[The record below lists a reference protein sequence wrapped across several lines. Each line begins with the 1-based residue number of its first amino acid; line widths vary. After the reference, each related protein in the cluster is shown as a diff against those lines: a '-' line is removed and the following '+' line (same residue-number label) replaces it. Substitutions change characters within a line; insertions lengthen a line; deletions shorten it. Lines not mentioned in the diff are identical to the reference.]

1 MRKFTSH
8 DYAALRMS
16 RFCVLLATVL
26 WFGEPTLMAQRNL
39 TLYNLPGVPQSQMMN
54 VGRMP
59 DYNFHLS
66 LPLISNINVGANSSG
81 FSANDLKSINFDEQG
96 EGSGDS
102 FFETDFSDFINQIGP
117 YNTLGFDFNT
127 TILDA
132 GFRIGRGYIGL
143 QGTENVQTFLGYAE
157 SLFTTFDEIQ
167 GLTPED
173 FEQGPRRYNVNGTFL
188 NFTHHRTLGASY
200 THEIIPGKLS
210 AGLRAKM
217 AIGIGRA
224 WTRNENFSIV
234 GDYQQ
239 GILGLE
245 GNVGLLLA
253 GLPAA
258 FDSTQGFANY
268 LKGTGNKGI
277 AVDFGAQYRVND
289 KIEVFA
295 SLVNLGQIMWKSN
308 LTEYGYST
316 KYLDFYANQPEQA
329 EEALDQVIDFVTTPE
344 KTKYLGQIKS
354 PLPMYAYAGGNYH
367 FNKTFTAGAM
377 VNLER
382 LDGLNYWNFTLNG
395 RANVG
400 RILQAG
406 VTLAQVQGI
415 GFQVGAG
422 AAINLGPLQIYAAS
436 DNVASVINL
445 GNARKA
451 QLNVGIN
458 LVFGRGKT
466 KTDVALQDSTGTDT
480 SIIASVDSTE
490 QKEEKV
496 KPVKVKKEKTS
507 VAKVKEERPEPEP
520 KVTKT
525 KPAPTKPAPTTPAP
539 VVVTASPPLRPW
551 VNLRGTSYNSNSK
564 EMLTGVTVEL
574 YQKQADREILAY
586 VRGNPGVD
594 FLAPLERNRE
604 YRVVV
609 KKNGFKPTEIMVG
622 LDELAGI
629 SELQKEFFLDVAP
642 VEPPTTVSTVKVEE
656 KPEKQEKP
664 ESTPPP
670 STETKPE
677 ENKEKPVTTT
687 TTESNPVTTTA
698 APQPQGNKLL
708 VYMVILNTEMKPT
721 ASADGASVIKV
732 SAGYRVQVLEKT
744 NADWWLV
751 SFRGYNG
758 YLPAKLLRE
767 EK

>member
-8 DYAALRMS
+8 DYALQRMS
-16 RFCVLLATVL
+16 RFCLLCLTVFA
-26 WFGEPTLMAQRNL
+26 FGLSPLFAQRNL
-39 TLYNLPGVPQSQMMN
+39 TLYNLPGLPQSQMMN

-66 LPLISNINVGANSSG
+66 LPLISNLNLGASSSG
-81 FSANDLKSINFDEQG
+81 FSANDIKNINFDDQG
-96 EGSGDS
+96 ENPNGS
-102 FFETDFSDFINQIGP
+102 FFETNFSDFINQIGP

-132 GFRIGRGYIGL
+132 GFRLGKGYIGI
-143 QGTENVQTFLGYAE
+143 QGTETVQSSLGYSK

-173 FEQGPRRYNVNGTFL
+173 FENGPRRYNVNGTFL
-188 NFTHHRTLGASY
+188 NFNHHRTLGASY
-200 THEIIPGKLS
+200 THEIIPGRLS

-217 AIGIGRA
+217 AIGVGRA

-258 FDSTQGFANY
+258 FDSTQGIGTY
-268 LKGTGNKGI
+268 LKGTGNQGL
-277 AVDFGAQYRVND
+277 ALDLGAQFRVND

-295 SLVNLGQIMWKSN
+295 SLVNLGQIVWKNN

-329 EEALDQVIDFVTTPE
+329 EEALEQVIDFVTTPE
-344 KTKYLGQIKS
+344 KTKYLGKIKS
-354 PLPMYAYAGGNYH
+354 PLPMYVYAGGNYH

-382 LDGLNYWNFTLNG
+382 LDGFNYWNFTLNG

-400 RILQAG
+400 RVLQVGA
-406 VTLAQVQGI
+406 TLAQVQGI

-436 DNVASVINL
+436 DNVASVVNL
-445 GNARKA
+445 GNARNA

-466 KTDVALQDSTGTDT
+466 KTDVAMQDSTLSDDT
-480 SIIASVDSTE
+480 LIASVDSSE
-490 QKEEKV
+490 QKKMKARPE
-496 KPVKVKKEKTS
+496 KVKKEKTT
-507 VAKVKEERPEPEP
+507 VAKTKERPEPAS
-520 KVTKT
+520 
-525 KPAPTKPAPTTPAP
+525 KPVKTTPAP
-539 VVVTASPPLRPW
+539 VSTPVLAATPTLRPW
-551 VNLRGTSYNSNSK
+551 VNLRATTYNASSK
-564 EMLTGVTVEL
+564 ELVTGVTIEL
-574 YQKQADREILAY
+574 YQKQADREILAF

-594 FLAPLERNRE
+594 IMAPMERNRE
-604 YRVVV
+604 YRVVI
-609 KKNGFKPTEIMVG
+609 KKNGFKPTEANIS
-622 LDELAGI
+622 LDELAGVA
-629 SELQKEFFLDVAP
+629 ELKKEFFLEIAP
-642 VEPPTTVSTVKVEE
+642 VEPPTVVS
-656 KPEKQEKP
+656 KPI
-664 ESTPPP
+664 
-670 STETKPE
+670 
-677 ENKEKPVTTT
+677 EKPVEKPAMNADTTANNQPDAT
-687 TTESNPVTTTA
+687 KVAPDAKNDVA
-698 APQPQGNKLL
+698 APQPNSNKLL
-708 VYMVILNTEMKPT
+708 VYMLVSSADLKPT
-721 ASADGASVIKV
+721 ASADGATVIKV
-732 SAGYRVQVLEKT
+732 GAGYRVQILEKT
-744 NADWWLV
+744 NSDWWLV

-758 YLPAKLLRE
+758 YLPAKVLRE

>member
-8 DYAALRMS
+8 DYAIPRMS
-16 RFCVLLATVL
+16 QSCFLLSALFV
-26 WFGEPTLMAQRNL
+26 FGLSPLIAQRNL
-39 TLYNLPGVPQSQMMN
+39 ALYNLPGVPQSQTMN

-66 LPLISNINVGANSSG
+66 LPVISNINLGASSSG
-81 FSANDLKSINFDEQG
+81 FSANDIKNINFDDQG
-96 EGSGDS
+96 ENPDGS
-102 FFETDFSDFINQIGP
+102 FFETDFSDFINQVGP

-132 GFRIGRGYIGL
+132 GFRVGRGYIGL
-143 QGTENVQTFLGYAE
+143 QGTEHVQSFLGYAE
-157 SLFTTFDEIQ
+157 SLFTSFNEIQ

-173 FEQGPRRYNVNGTFL
+173 FENGPRRYTVNGTFL
-188 NFTHHRTLGASY
+188 NFNHHRTLGASY

-217 AIGIGRA
+217 AIGVGRA

-245 GNVGLLLA
+245 GNVGLILA

-258 FDSTQGFANY
+258 FDSTQGIGTY

-277 AVDFGAQYRVND
+277 AVDLGAQYRVTD

-295 SLVNLGQIMWKSN
+295 SLVNLGQIVWKN
-308 LTEYGYST
+308 NITEYGYST
-316 KYLDFYANQPEQA
+316 KYLDFYANQPEAA

-354 PLPMYAYAGGNYH
+354 PLPMYVYAGGNYH

-382 LDGLNYWNFTLNG
+382 LDGFNYWNFTLNG

-400 RILQAG
+400 RVLQVGA
-406 VTLAQVQGI
+406 TLAQVQGV

-436 DNVASVINL
+436 DNVASVVNL
-445 GNARKA
+445 GNARNA
-451 QLNVGIN
+451 QVNVGIN

-466 KTDVALQDSTGTDT
+466 KTDVAMQDSTAADGTL
-480 SIIASVDSTE
+480 IASVDSSD
-490 QKEEKV
+490 QKKEKV
-496 KPVKVKKEKTS
+496 RPEKIKKEKTT
-507 VAKVKEERPEPEP
+507 VAKTKERPEP
-520 KVTKT
+520 VG
-525 KPAPTKPAPTTPAP
+525 KPVKTTPAP
-539 VVVTASPPLRPW
+539 VSTPVVVAAPTLRPW
-551 VNLRGTSYNSNSK
+551 VNLRGTTYNASSK
-564 EMLTGVTVEL
+564 EIMTGVTVEL

-594 FLAPLERNRE
+594 ILAPMERNRE

-609 KKNGFKPTEIMVG
+609 KKNGFKPTETNIS
-622 LDELAGI
+622 LDELAGVA
-629 SELQKEFFLDVAP
+629 ELKKDFYLEVAP
-642 VEPPTTVSTVKVEE
+642 VEPPTVVSKPAE
-656 KPEKQEKP
+656 KPAVKP
-664 ESTPPP
+664 AADTTASNTDGA
-670 STETKPE
+670 KP
-677 ENKEKPVTTT
+677 
-687 TTESNPVTTTA
+687 TTEPKNNTV
-698 APQPQGNKLL
+698 APQPNSNKLL
-708 VYMVILNTEMKPT
+708 VYMVVTNTDLKPT
-721 ASADGASVIKV
+721 ASADGATVIKV
-732 SAGYRVQVLEKT
+732 GAGYRVQVLEKT

-758 YLPAKLLRE
+758 YLQAKVLRE

>member
-8 DYAALRMS
+8 DYASPRMS
-16 RFCVLLATVL
+16 RLCFLWLTVSVLGLSPA
-26 WFGEPTLMAQRNL
+26 FAQRNL
-39 TLYNLPGVPQSQMMN
+39 ALYNLPGVPQSQTMN

-66 LPLISNINVGANSSG
+66 LPLISNINLGASSSG
-81 FSANDLKSINFDEQG
+81 FSANDIKNLNFEDQG
-96 EGSGDS
+96 ENQDGS
-102 FFETDFSDFINQIGP
+102 FFETDFSDFINQVGP
-117 YNTLGFDFNT
+117 YNTLGFDFHT

-132 GFRIGRGYIGL
+132 GFRLGKGYIGI
-143 QGTENVQTFLGYAE
+143 QGTEHVQSFLGYAE
-157 SLFTTFDEIQ
+157 SLFSTFDEIQ

-173 FEQGPRRYNVNGTFL
+173 FENGPRRYTVNGTFL
-188 NFTHHRTLGASY
+188 NFNHHRTLGASY

-258 FDSTQGFANY
+258 FDSTQGIGTY
-268 LKGTGNKGI
+268 LKGTGNQGL
-277 AVDFGAQYRVND
+277 AVDLGAQYQVND

-295 SLVNLGQIMWKSN
+295 SLVNLGQIVWKNN

-329 EEALDQVIDFVTTPE
+329 EEALGQVIDFVTTPE
-344 KTKYLGQIKS
+344 KTKYLGKIKS
-354 PLPMYAYAGGNYH
+354 PLPMYVYAGGNYH

-382 LDGLNYWNFTLNG
+382 MDGINYWNFTLNG

-400 RILQAG
+400 RVLQVGA
-406 VTLAQVQGI
+406 TLAQVQGI

-436 DNVASVINL
+436 DNVASVVNL
-445 GNARKA
+445 GNARNA

-466 KTDVALQDSTGTDT
+466 KTDVAMQDSTLADDT
-480 SIIASVDSTE
+480 LIASVDSSD
-490 QKEEKV
+490 QKKEKV
-496 KPVKVKKEKTS
+496 RPEKVKKEKTT
-507 VAKVKEERPEPEP
+507 VAKTKERPEPVE
-520 KVTKT
+520 
-525 KPAPTKPAPTTPAP
+525 KPVKTTPAP
-539 VVVTASPPLRPW
+539 VSTPVVVAAPTLRPW
-551 VNLRGTSYNSNSK
+551 VNLRGTTYNASSK
-564 EMLTGVTVEL
+564 ELMTGVTVEL
-574 YQKQADREILAY
+574 YQKQADREILAF

-594 FLAPLERNRE
+594 ILAPMERNRE

-609 KKNGFKPTEIMVG
+609 KKNGFKPTETNIS
-622 LDELAGI
+622 LDELAGVA
-629 SELQKEFFLDVAP
+629 ELKKDFYLEVAP
-642 VEPPTTVSTVKVEE
+642 VEPPTIVS
-656 KPEKQEKP
+656 KPA
-664 ESTPPP
+664 
-670 STETKPE
+670 
-677 ENKEKPVTTT
+677 EKPVEKPAASADSTANNKPETKVAP
-687 TTESNPVTTTA
+687 EPKNNVT
-698 APQPQGNKLL
+698 APQPNSNKLL
-708 VYMVILNTEMKPT
+708 VYMLITSADLKPT
-721 ASADGASVIKV
+721 ASVDGATVIKV
-732 SAGYRVQVLEKT
+732 GAGYRVQILEKT

-758 YLPAKLLRE
+758 YLPAKALRE

>member
-8 DYAALRMS
+8 DYASSRMS
-16 RFCVLLATVL
+16 RLCFLWLTVSVIGLSPLL
-26 WFGEPTLMAQRNL
+26 AQRNL
-39 TLYNLPGVPQSQMMN
+39 ALYNLPGVPQSQTMN

-66 LPLISNINVGANSSG
+66 LPVISNINLGASSSG
-81 FSANDLKSINFDEQG
+81 FSANDIKSINFEDQG
-96 EGSGDS
+96 ENPDGS
-102 FFETDFSDFINQIGP
+102 FFETDFSDFTNQIAP
-117 YNTLGFDFNT
+117 YNTLGFDFHT

-132 GFRIGRGYIGL
+132 GFRLGKGYIGI
-143 QGTENVQTFLGYAE
+143 QGTEHVQSFLGYAE

-173 FEQGPRRYNVNGTFL
+173 FENGPRRYTVNGTFL
-188 NFTHHRTLGASY
+188 NFNHHRTLGASY

-245 GNVGLLLA
+245 GNVGVLLA

-258 FDSTQGFANY
+258 FDSTQGIGTY
-268 LKGTGNKGI
+268 LKGTGNQGL
-277 AVDFGAQYRVND
+277 AVDLGAQYRVND

-295 SLVNLGQIMWKSN
+295 SLVNLGQIVWKNN

-316 KYLDFYANQPEQA
+316 KYLDFYANKPDEA

-344 KTKYLGQIKS
+344 KTKYLGKIKS
-354 PLPMYAYAGGNYH
+354 PLPMYVYAGGNYH

-382 LDGLNYWNFTLNG
+382 MDGLNYWNFTLNG

-400 RILQAG
+400 RVLQVGA
-406 VTLAQVQGI
+406 TLAQVQGI

-436 DNVASVINL
+436 DNVASVVNL
-445 GNARKA
+445 GNARNA

-466 KTDVALQDSTGTDT
+466 KTDVAMQDSTLADSTL
-480 SIIASVDSTE
+480 IASVDSSD
-490 QKEEKV
+490 QKKEKARPE
-496 KPVKVKKEKTS
+496 KAKKEKTT
-507 VAKVKEERPEPEP
+507 VAKTKERPEPVE
-520 KVTKT
+520 
-525 KPAPTKPAPTTPAP
+525 KPVKTTPAP
-539 VVVTASPPLRPW
+539 VKTPVVVATPTLRPW
-551 VNLRGTSYNSNSK
+551 VNLRGTTYNASSK
-564 EMLTGVTVEL
+564 ELMTGVTVEL
-574 YQKQADREILAY
+574 YQKQSDREILAF

-594 FLAPLERNRE
+594 ILAPMERNRE

-609 KKNGFKPTEIMVG
+609 KKNGFKPTETNIS
-622 LDELAGI
+622 LDELAGVA
-629 SELQKEFFLDVAP
+629 ELKKDFYLEVAP
-642 VEPPTTVSTVKVEE
+642 VEPPTVVS
-656 KPEKQEKP
+656 KPA
-664 ESTPPP
+664 
-670 STETKPE
+670 
-677 ENKEKPVTTT
+677 EKPVGKPAA
-687 TTESNPVTTTA
+687 SADTTA
-698 APQPQGNKLL
+698 NNKPETKVAPDPKNNVVAPKPNSNKLL
-708 VYMVILNTEMKPT
+708 VYMVVTSADLKPT
-721 ASADGASVIKV
+721 ASADGATVIKV
-732 SAGYRVQVLEKT
+732 GVGYRVQILEKT
-744 NADWWLV
+744 NTDWWLV

-758 YLPAKLLRE
+758 YLPAKALRE

>member
-1 MRKFTSH
+1 MIYKYTTMRKFTSH
-8 DYAALRMS
+8 DYAVLCMS
-16 RFCVLLATVL
+16 RPCVLLIAVFFVAL
-26 WFGEPTLMAQRNL
+26 NTLTAQRNL
-39 TLYNLPGVPQSQMMN
+39 ALYNLPGVPQSQTMN

-66 LPLISNINVGANSSG
+66 LPVISNINLGANSSG
-81 FSANDLKSINFDEQG
+81 FSANDLKNIDFKKQG
-96 EGSGDS
+96 EGSDHS

-127 TILDA
+127 TLIDA
-132 GFRIGRGYIGL
+132 GFRIGHGYIGL
-143 QGTENVQTFLGYAE
+143 QGTETVQSFLGYAE
-157 SLFTTFDEIQ
+157 SLFTTFNEIQ

-173 FEQGPRRYNVNGTFL
+173 FEQGPRRYNVDGTFL
-188 NFTHHRTLGASY
+188 NYNHHRTLGASY

-210 AGLRAKM
+210 AGVRAKM
-217 AIGIGRA
+217 AIGIGHA

-245 GNVGLLLA
+245 GNVGLLMA

-258 FDSTQGFANY
+258 FDSTQGIGTY
-268 LKGTGNKGI
+268 LKGTGNKGF
-277 AVDFGAQYRVND
+277 AVDLGVQYRVND

-295 SLVNLGQIMWKSN
+295 SLVNLGQIVWKSN

-329 EEALDQVIDFVTTPE
+329 EEALDQVIDFVSTPE
-344 KTKYLGQIKS
+344 KTKYLGQVKS

-377 VNLER
+377 VNLEQ
-382 LDGLNYWNFTLNG
+382 LDGLSYWNFTLNG
-395 RANVG
+395 RANIG
-400 RILQAG
+400 RVLQAG
-406 VTLAQVQGI
+406 VTLAQVEGV
-415 GFQVGAG
+415 GFQAGAG
-422 AAINLGPLQIYAAS
+422 LAVNLGPLQIYAAS
-436 DNVASVINL
+436 DNIASVVNL
-445 GNARKA
+445 GNARNA
-451 QLNVGIN
+451 QVNVGIN

-466 KTDVALQDSTGTDT
+466 KTDVALQDTISTDT
-480 SIIASVDSTE
+480 STIASVDTSE
-490 QKEEKV
+490 QKEKKV
-496 KPVKVKKEKTS
+496 KTPRVKKEKTT
-507 VAKVKEERPEPEP
+507 VAKTKERPEPEP
-520 KVTKT
+520 KVEKVQPE
-525 KPAPTKPAPTTPAP
+525 KPKPVATPPPTPTVIAAAPT
-539 VVVTASPPLRPW
+539 LRPW

-564 EMLTGVTVEL
+564 ELLTGITVEL

-586 VRGNPGVD
+586 VRGNPGID

-609 KKNGFKPTEIMVG
+609 KKNGFKPSELNVG
-622 LDELAGI
+622 LDELAGVA
-629 SELQKEFFLDVAP
+629 ELKKDFYLDVAP
-642 VEPPTTVSTVKVEE
+642 IEPPTTVNTTKAEE
-656 KPEKQEKP
+656 KP
-664 ESTPPP
+664 
-670 STETKPE
+670 
-677 ENKEKPVTTT
+677 KEKPAVSTDTPDPANVKPET
-687 TTESNPVTTTA
+687 KTDNPDTTTA
-698 APQPQGNKLL
+698 PNPPSNKLV

-721 ASADGASVIKV
+721 ASADGATVIKV
-732 SAGYRVQVLEKT
+732 SAGYRVQILEKT

-758 YLPAKLLRE
+758 YLPAKMLRE

>member
-8 DYAALRMS
+8 DYAFPCMS
-16 RFCVLLATVL
+16 QPCFLLLALLV
-26 WFGEPTLMAQRNL
+26 FGLSPLIAQRNL
-39 TLYNLPGVPQSQMMN
+39 ALYNLPGVPQSQTMN

-66 LPLISNINVGANSSG
+66 LPLISNINLGASSSG
-81 FSANDLKSINFDEQG
+81 FSANDIKNINFDDQG
-96 EGSGDS
+96 ENPDGS
-102 FFETDFSDFINQIGP
+102 FFETDFSDFINQVGP

-132 GFRIGRGYIGL
+132 GFRIGKGYIGL
-143 QGTENVQTFLGYAE
+143 QGTEHVQSFLGYAE

-173 FEQGPRRYNVNGTFL
+173 FENGPRRYSVNGTFL

-217 AIGIGRA
+217 AIGVGRA

-258 FDSTQGFANY
+258 FDSTQGIGTY
-268 LKGTGNKGI
+268 LQGTGNKGI
-277 AVDFGAQYRVND
+277 AVDLGAQYRVTD

-295 SLVNLGQIMWKSN
+295 SLVNLGQIVWKN
-308 LTEYGYST
+308 NITEYGYST
-316 KYLDFYANQPEQA
+316 KYLDFYANQPDQA
-329 EEALDQVIDFVTTPE
+329 EEALGQVIDFVTTPE
-344 KTKYLGQIKS
+344 KTKYLGKIKS
-354 PLPMYAYAGGNYH
+354 PLPMYVYAGGNYH
-367 FNKTFTAGAM
+367 INKTFTAGAM

-382 LDGLNYWNFTLNG
+382 LDGFNYWNFTING

-400 RILQAG
+400 RVLQVGA
-406 VTLAQVQGI
+406 TLARVDGV
-415 GFQVGAG
+415 GFQAGAG

-436 DNVASVINL
+436 DNVASVVNL
-445 GNARKA
+445 GNARNA
-451 QLNVGIN
+451 QVNVGIN

-466 KTDVALQDSTGTDT
+466 KTDVAMQDSTDAEGTL
-480 SIIASVDSTE
+480 IASVDSSD
-490 QKEEKV
+490 QKKEKV
-496 KPVKVKKEKTS
+496 RPEKVKKEKTT
-507 VAKVKEERPEPEP
+507 VAKTKERPEP
-520 KVTKT
+520 VD
-525 KPAPTKPAPTTPAP
+525 KPVKTTPAP
-539 VVVTASPPLRPW
+539 VSTPVVVAAPTLRPW
-551 VNLRGTSYNSNSK
+551 VNLRGTTYNASSK
-564 EMLTGVTVEL
+564 EIMTGVTVEL
-574 YQKQADREILAY
+574 YQKQSDREVLAY
-586 VRGNPGVD
+586 VRGNPGID
-594 FLAPLERNRE
+594 ILAPMERNRE

-609 KKNGFKPTEIMVG
+609 KKNGYKPTETNIS
-622 LDELAGI
+622 LDELAGVA
-629 SELQKEFFLDVAP
+629 ELKKDFFLEVAP
-642 VEPPTTVSTVKVEE
+642 VEPPTVVS
-656 KPEKQEKP
+656 KPA
-664 ESTPPP
+664 
-670 STETKPE
+670 
-677 ENKEKPVTTT
+677 EKPVEKPVVTSDTTGNNKPGAKLT
-687 TTESNPVTTTA
+687 PDPKNSVV
-698 APQPQGNKLL
+698 APQPNSNKPQ
-708 VYMVILNTEMKPT
+708 VFMVVTNADLKPT
-721 ASADGASVIKV
+721 ASVDGATIIKV
-732 SAGYRVQVLEKT
+732 GAGYRVQLLEKT

-758 YLPAKLLRE
+758 YLQAKVLRE

>member
-8 DYAALRMS
+8 DYASSRMS
-16 RFCVLLATVL
+16 RLCFLWLTVSVCGLSPLL
-26 WFGEPTLMAQRNL
+26 AQRNL
-39 TLYNLPGVPQSQMMN
+39 ALYNLPGVPQSQTMN

-66 LPLISNINVGANSSG
+66 LPVISNINLGASSSG
-81 FSANDLKSINFDEQG
+81 FSANDIKNINFEDQG
-96 EGSGDS
+96 ENQDGS

-117 YNTLGFDFNT
+117 YNTLGFDFHT

-132 GFRIGRGYIGL
+132 GFRLGKGYIGI
-143 QGTENVQTFLGYAE
+143 QGTEHVQSFLGYAK

-173 FEQGPRRYNVNGTFL
+173 FENGPRRYTVNGTFL
-188 NFTHHRTLGASY
+188 NFNHHRTLGASY

-224 WTRNENFSIV
+224 WTRNENFSVV

-245 GNVGLLLA
+245 GNVGVLLA

-258 FDSTQGFANY
+258 FDSTQGIGTY
-268 LKGTGNKGI
+268 LKGTGNQGL
-277 AVDFGAQYRVND
+277 AVDLGAQYRIND

-295 SLVNLGQIMWKSN
+295 SLVNLGQIVWKNN

-344 KTKYLGQIKS
+344 KTKYLGKIKS
-354 PLPMYAYAGGNYH
+354 PLPMYVYAGGNYH

-400 RILQAG
+400 RVLQVGA
-406 VTLAQVQGI
+406 TLAQVQGI

-436 DNVASVINL
+436 DNVASVVNL
-445 GNARKA
+445 GNARNA

-466 KTDVALQDSTGTDT
+466 KTDVAMLDSTMVDST
-480 SIIASVDSTE
+480 SIASVDSSE
-490 QKEEKV
+490 QKKV
-496 KPVKVKKEKTS
+496 KVRPEKVKKEKTT
-507 VAKVKEERPEPEP
+507 VAKTKEQPEP
-520 KVTKT
+520 VA
-525 KPAPTKPAPTTPAP
+525 KPVKTTPAP
-539 VVVTASPPLRPW
+539 VSTPVVVAAPTLRPW
-551 VNLRGTSYNSNSK
+551 VNLRGTTYNASSK
-564 EMLTGVTVEL
+564 ELMTGVTVEL
-574 YQKQADREILAY
+574 YQKQSDREILAY

-594 FLAPLERNRE
+594 ILAPMERNRE

-609 KKNGFKPTEIMVG
+609 KKNGFKPTETNIS
-622 LDELAGI
+622 LDELAGVA
-629 SELQKEFFLDVAP
+629 ELKKDFYLEVAP
-642 VEPPTTVSTVKVEE
+642 VEPPTVVS
-656 KPEKQEKP
+656 KPA
-664 ESTPPP
+664 
-670 STETKPE
+670 
-677 ENKEKPVTTT
+677 EKPVGK
-687 TTESNPVTTTA
+687 PATTA
-698 APQPQGNKLL
+698 DSTANNNPDATNVAPEPKSNVTAPQPNSNKLL
-708 VYMVILNTEMKPT
+708 VYMLVTNADLKPT
-721 ASADGASVIKV
+721 ASADGATVIKV
-732 SAGYRVQVLEKT
+732 GAGYRVQILEKT

-758 YLPAKLLRE
+758 YLPAKALRE

>member
-8 DYAALRMS
+8 DYAFPCMS
-16 RFCVLLATVL
+16 QSCFLLLALLV
-26 WFGEPTLMAQRNL
+26 FGLSPLIAQRNL
-39 TLYNLPGVPQSQMMN
+39 ALYNLPGVPQSQTMN

-66 LPLISNINVGANSSG
+66 LPLISNINLGASSSG
-81 FSANDLKSINFDEQG
+81 FSANDIKNINFDDQG
-96 EGSGDS
+96 ENPDGS
-102 FFETDFSDFINQIGP
+102 FFETDFSDFINQVGP

-132 GFRIGRGYIGL
+132 GFRIGKGYIGL
-143 QGTENVQTFLGYAE
+143 QGTEHVQSFLGYAE

-173 FEQGPRRYNVNGTFL
+173 FENGPRRYAVNGTFL

-217 AIGIGRA
+217 AIGVGRA

-258 FDSTQGFANY
+258 FDSTQGIGTY
-268 LKGTGNKGI
+268 LQGTGNKGI
-277 AVDFGAQYRVND
+277 AVDLGAQYRVTD

-295 SLVNLGQIMWKSN
+295 SLVNLGQIVWKN
-308 LTEYGYST
+308 NITEYGYST

-329 EEALDQVIDFVTTPE
+329 EEALGEVIDFVTTPE

-354 PLPMYAYAGGNYH
+354 PLPMYVYAGGNYH

-382 LDGLNYWNFTLNG
+382 LDGFNYWNFTING

-400 RILQAG
+400 RVLQVGA
-406 VTLAQVQGI
+406 TLAQVQGV

-422 AAINLGPLQIYAAS
+422 AAVNLGPLQIYAAS
-436 DNVASVINL
+436 DNVASVVNL
-445 GNARKA
+445 GNARNA
-451 QLNVGIN
+451 QINVGIN

-466 KTDVALQDSTGTDT
+466 KTDVAMQDSTDADGTL
-480 SIIASVDSTE
+480 IASVDSSD
-490 QKEEKV
+490 QKKV
-496 KPVKVKKEKTS
+496 KPEKVKKEKTT
-507 VAKVKEERPEPEP
+507 VAKTKERPEP
-520 KVTKT
+520 VD
-525 KPAPTKPAPTTPAP
+525 KPVKTTPAP
-539 VVVTASPPLRPW
+539 VSTPVVVAAPTLRPW
-551 VNLRGTSYNSNSK
+551 VNLRGTTYNASSK
-564 EMLTGVTVEL
+564 EVMTGVTVEL
-574 YQKQADREILAY
+574 YQKQPDREILAY
-586 VRGNPGVD
+586 VRGNPGID
-594 FLAPLERNRE
+594 ILAPMERNRE

-609 KKNGFKPTEIMVG
+609 KKNGFKPTETNIS
-622 LDELAGI
+622 LDELAGVA
-629 SELQKEFFLDVAP
+629 ELKKDFYLEVAP
-642 VEPPTTVSTVKVEE
+642 VEPPTVVS
-656 KPEKQEKP
+656 KPA
-664 ESTPPP
+664 
-670 STETKPE
+670 
-677 ENKEKPVTTT
+677 EKPV
-687 TTESNPVTTTA
+687 EKPVVTSDTTA
-698 APQPQGNKLL
+698 NNKPGAKLTPDPKNSVVAPQPNSNKPQ
-708 VYMVILNTEMKPT
+708 VFMVVTNADLKPT
-721 ASADGASVIKV
+721 ASADGATIIKV
-732 SAGYRVQVLEKT
+732 GAGYRVQLLEKT

-758 YLPAKLLRE
+758 YLQGKVLRE

>member
-8 DYAALRMS
+8 DYAIPRMS
-16 RFCVLLATVL
+16 QSCFLLLAL
-26 WFGEPTLMAQRNL
+26 LGFGLGPLLAQRNL
-39 TLYNLPGVPQSQMMN
+39 ALYNLPGVPQSQMMN

-66 LPLISNINVGANSSG
+66 LPLISNINLGASSSG
-81 FSANDLKSINFDEQG
+81 FSANDIKNIDFDDQG
-96 EGSGDS
+96 ENPDGS
-102 FFETDFSDFINQIGP
+102 FFETDFSDFTNQIGP

-132 GFRIGRGYIGL
+132 GFRLGRGYIGI
-143 QGTENVQTFLGYAE
+143 QGTEHVQSFLGYAE
-157 SLFTTFDEIQ
+157 SLFTSFDEIQ

-173 FEQGPRRYNVNGTFL
+173 FENGPRRYTVNGTFL

-217 AIGIGRA
+217 AIGVGRA

-258 FDSTQGFANY
+258 FDSTQGFVDY

-277 AVDFGAQYRVND
+277 AVDFGAQYRIND

-295 SLVNLGQIMWKSN
+295 SLVNLGQIVWKNN

-354 PLPMYAYAGGNYH
+354 PLPLYVYAGGNYH

-382 LDGLNYWNFTLNG
+382 LDGFNYWNFTLNG

-400 RILQAG
+400 RVLQVGA
-406 VTLAQVQGI
+406 TLAQVQGV

-436 DNVASVINL
+436 DNVASVVNL
-445 GNARKA
+445 GNARNA
-451 QLNVGIN
+451 QINVGIN

-466 KTDVALQDSTGTDT
+466 KTDVAIQDSTATDGTL
-480 SIIASVDSTE
+480 IASVDSSD
-490 QKEEKV
+490 QKKEKV
-496 KPVKVKKEKTS
+496 RPEKVKKEKTT
-507 VAKVKEERPEPEP
+507 VAKTKERPEAVE
-520 KVTKT
+520 
-525 KPAPTKPAPTTPAP
+525 KPVKTTPAP
-539 VVVTASPPLRPW
+539 VSTPVVVAAPTLRPW
-551 VNLRGTSYNSNSK
+551 VNLRGTTYNASSK
-564 EMLTGVTVEL
+564 EVMTGVTVEL

-594 FLAPLERNRE
+594 ILAPMERNRE

-609 KKNGFKPTEIMVG
+609 KKNGFKPSETNIS
-622 LDELAGI
+622 LDELAGVA
-629 SELQKEFFLDVAP
+629 ELKKDFYLEVAP
-642 VEPPTTVSTVKVEE
+642 VEPPTVVSKPAE
-656 KPEKQEKP
+656 KPAVKP
-664 ESTPPP
+664 AAD
-670 STETKPE
+670 
-677 ENKEKPVTTT
+677 TTANNT
-687 TTESNPVTTTA
+687 DGAKLTTEPKNNVT
-698 APQPQGNKLL
+698 APQPNSNKLL
-708 VYMVILNTEMKPT
+708 VYMVVTSTDLKPT
-721 ASADGASVIKV
+721 ASADGATVIKV
-732 SAGYRVQVLEKT
+732 GAGYRVQVLEKT

-751 SFRGYNG
+751 SFRSYNG
-758 YLPAKLLRE
+758 YLSAKVLRE

>member
-8 DYAALRMS
+8 DYASSRMS
-16 RFCVLLATVL
+16 RLCFLWLTVSV
-26 WFGEPTLMAQRNL
+26 FGLSPSFAQRNL
-39 TLYNLPGVPQSQMMN
+39 ALYNLPGVPQSQMMN

-66 LPLISNINVGANSSG
+66 LPVISNINLGASSSG
-81 FSANDLKSINFDEQG
+81 FSANDIKSINFEDQG
-96 EGSGDS
+96 ENPDDS
-102 FFETDFSDFINQIGP
+102 FFETDFSDFTNQIAP
-117 YNTLGFDFNT
+117 YNTLGFDFHT

-132 GFRIGRGYIGL
+132 GFRLGKGYIGI
-143 QGTENVQTFLGYAE
+143 QGTEHVQSFLGYAE

-173 FEQGPRRYNVNGTFL
+173 FENGPRRYNVNGTFL
-188 NFTHHRTLGASY
+188 NFNHHRTLGASY

-217 AIGIGRA
+217 AIGVGRA

-245 GNVGLLLA
+245 GNVGVLLA

-258 FDSTQGFANY
+258 FDSTQGIGTY
-268 LKGTGNKGI
+268 LKGTGNQGL
-277 AVDFGAQYRVND
+277 AVDLGAQYRVND

-295 SLVNLGQIMWKSN
+295 SLVNLGQIVWKNN

-344 KTKYLGQIKS
+344 KTKYLGKIKS
-354 PLPMYAYAGGNYH
+354 PLPMYVYAGGNYH

-382 LDGLNYWNFTLNG
+382 MDGLNYWNFTLNG

-400 RILQAG
+400 RVLQVGA
-406 VTLAQVQGI
+406 TLAQVQGI

-436 DNVASVINL
+436 DNVASVVNL
-445 GNARKA
+445 GNARNA
-451 QLNVGIN
+451 QLNVGLN

-466 KTDVALQDSTGTDT
+466 KTDVAMLDSTATDST
-480 SIIASVDSTE
+480 SIASLDS
-490 QKEEKV
+490 
-496 KPVKVKKEKTS
+496 KKEKKEKVRPEKVEKEKTT
-507 VAKVKEERPEPEP
+507 VAKTKERPEPVE
-520 KVTKT
+520 
-525 KPAPTKPAPTTPAP
+525 KPVKTTPAP
-539 VVVTASPPLRPW
+539 VSTPVVVATPTLRPW
-551 VNLRGTSYNSNSK
+551 VNLRGTTYNAVSK
-564 EMLTGVTVEL
+564 ELMTGVTVEL
-574 YQKQADREILAY
+574 YQKQADREILAF

-594 FLAPLERNRE
+594 ILAPMERNRE

-609 KKNGFKPTEIMVG
+609 KKNGFKPTETNIS
-622 LDELAGI
+622 LDELAGVA
-629 SELQKEFFLDVAP
+629 ELKKDFYLEVAP
-642 VEPPTTVSTVKVEE
+642 VEPPTVVS
-656 KPEKQEKP
+656 KPA
-664 ESTPPP
+664 
-670 STETKPE
+670 
-677 ENKEKPVTTT
+677 EKPVEKPA
-687 TTESNPVTTTA
+687 ESADTTA
-698 APQPQGNKLL
+698 NNKPETKVATDPKNNAVAPQPNSNKLL
-708 VYMVILNTEMKPT
+708 VYMVVANTDLKPT
-721 ASADGASVIKV
+721 ASADGATVIKV
-732 SAGYRVQVLEKT
+732 GAGYRVQILEKT
-744 NADWWLV
+744 NTDWWLV

-758 YLPAKLLRE
+758 YLPAKVLRE

>member
-8 DYAALRMS
+8 DYAFPRMS
-16 RFCVLLATVL
+16 QPYFLLLVLLV
-26 WFGEPTLMAQRNL
+26 FGLSPLFAQRNL
-39 TLYNLPGVPQSQMMN
+39 ALYNLPGVPQSQMMN

-66 LPLISNINVGANSSG
+66 LPLISNINLGASSSG
-81 FSANDLKSINFDEQG
+81 FSANDIKNINFDDQG
-96 EGSGDS
+96 ENPDGS

-132 GFRIGRGYIGL
+132 GFRLGRGYIGI
-143 QGTENVQTFLGYAE
+143 QGTEHVQSFLGYAE

-167 GLTPED
+167 GLIPED
-173 FEQGPRRYNVNGTFL
+173 FENGPRRYTVNGTFL

-217 AIGIGRA
+217 AIGVGRA

-258 FDSTQGFANY
+258 FDSTQGFVDY

-295 SLVNLGQIMWKSN
+295 SLVNLGQIVWKNN

-354 PLPMYAYAGGNYH
+354 PLPMYVYAGGNYH

-382 LDGLNYWNFTLNG
+382 LDGFNYWNFTLNG

-400 RILQAG
+400 RVLQVGA
-406 VTLAQVQGI
+406 TLAQVQGV

-436 DNVASVINL
+436 DNVASVVNL
-445 GNARKA
+445 GNARNA

-466 KTDVALQDSTGTDT
+466 KTDVAMQDSTAADSTL
-480 SIIASVDSTE
+480 IASVDSSD
-490 QKEEKV
+490 QKKEKV
-496 KPVKVKKEKTS
+496 RPEKVKKEKTT
-507 VAKVKEERPEPEP
+507 VAKTKERPEP
-520 KVTKT
+520 VA
-525 KPAPTKPAPTTPAP
+525 KPVKTTPAP
-539 VVVTASPPLRPW
+539 VSTPVVVATPTLRPW
-551 VNLRGTSYNSNSK
+551 VNLRGTTYNSSSK
-564 EMLTGVTVEL
+564 EVMTGVTVEL

-594 FLAPLERNRE
+594 FLAPMERNRE

-609 KKNGFKPTEIMVG
+609 KKNGFKPTETNIS
-622 LDELAGI
+622 LDELAGVA
-629 SELQKEFFLDVAP
+629 ELKKEFFLEVAP
-642 VEPPTTVSTVKVEE
+642 VEPPTVVSKPAE
-656 KPEKQEKP
+656 KPAVKP
-664 ESTPPP
+664 AADSTANN
-670 STETKPE
+670 TDGAKL
-677 ENKEKPVTTT
+677 
-687 TTESNPVTTTA
+687 TTEPKNSVV
-698 APQPQGNKLL
+698 APQPNSNKLL
-708 VYMVILNTEMKPT
+708 VYMVVTSTEMKPT
-721 ASADGASVIKV
+721 ASADGATVIKV
-732 SAGYRVQVLEKT
+732 GAGYRVQILEKT

-758 YLPAKLLRE
+758 YLPAKVLRE